1 MLLQVGP
8 CLSGA
13 PRELARALT
22 QSLAAPAVLELSPNL
37 LCLPQVL
44 GHTEWIKDCPNPKFK
59 TLIECEYFFEKKQVP
74 TASKVPH
81 SAPLTQQG
89 LMR

>member
-1 MLLQVGP
+1 
-8 CLSGA
+8 
-13 PRELARALT
+13 LT
-22 QSLAAPAVLELSPNL
+22 PNL

-59 TLIECEYFFEKKQVP
+59 TLIECEYYFEKKQVP
-74 TASKVPH
+74 GQLQKFPVVRPRGCSPPLLAPSMRRKVPPDM
-81 SAPLTQQG
+81 ARDRALTQQG